1 MSNTFIKIK
10 EGTYRI
16 KGKQTSVAGTMFPLV
31 QAFATD
37 KQGGFVTVDAMKVPN
52 FPARNIK
59 IRVDNNKAYEF
70 ITEEQFDNSIK
81 HTDANVPGES
91 EAQAIS
97 RIRERF
103 DILDTMTEA
112 TMEGTVRALIVSG
125 PPGVGKSYGVEE
137 KLNEA
142 NIFDKIA
149 EIAIFFGILVGGFAE
164 PYLVFLAISLS
175 LLVSFTRSRAESLGV
190 KLQGIG
196 IGERAERLL
205 VIAIVGIIGF
215 MEYAVIIVIII
226 ASITFVQRIII
237 TVKELNKN

>member
-1 MSNTFIKIK
+1 MLNNLRNSLQPHLEKLGNSFASTGISPTGWSVIGLVFGLTSAFIYGWNMEFSLVI
-10 EGTYRI
+10 GGI
-16 KGKQTSVAGTMFPLV
+16 VLLVAGFFDV
-31 QAFATD
+31 VDGQVARAT
-37 KQGGFVTVDAMKVPN
+37 KKVSKTGGF
-52 FPARNIK
+52 
-59 IRVDNNKAYEF
+59 
-70 ITEEQFDNSIK
+70 
-81 HTDANVPGES
+81 
-91 EAQAIS
+91 
-97 RIRERF
+97 
-103 DILDTMTEA
+103 LDS
-112 TMEGTVRALIVSG
+112 V
-125 PPGVGKSYGVEE
+125 
-137 KLNEA
+137 
-142 NIFDKIA
+142 FDKIA

-226 ASITFVQRIII
+226 AGITFIQRIIV